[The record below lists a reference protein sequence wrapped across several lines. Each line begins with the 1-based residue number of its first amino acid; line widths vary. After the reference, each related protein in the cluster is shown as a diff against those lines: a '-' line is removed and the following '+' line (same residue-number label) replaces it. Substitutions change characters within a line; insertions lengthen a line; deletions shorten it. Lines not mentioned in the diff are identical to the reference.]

1 MVLTVRFFSQGVTRS
16 RFLFCG
22 GFLPMSQHWR
32 GVCVGS
38 TMQIWWVGSEGKYLP
53 FLRVGELTPI
63 TVELVITLTA
73 SSLLLVGTLKFLYQ
87 YFQNSAFVKVL
98 NWGLGSHE
106 DQTAEMVLIWSSY
119 YTKVLILKPNDWWS
133 PGGGPIDS
141 SFLKRFLLFSERGG
155 SRPIQKILIRKKWD
169 LLAYFAK
176 KRGGSHPIYRDVIG
190 DIIHYFT
197 FMSSKLTLFALFSIF
212 RHYSLFFQKYENNVI
227 TLYTFQN
234 FRLFSTISAGEI
246 GSQGSWPLASCSQLR
261 ASSRESVPK

>member
-1 MVLTVRFFSQGVTRS
+1 M
-16 RFLFCG
+16 
-22 GFLPMSQHWR
+22 
-32 GVCVGS
+32 
-38 TMQIWWVGSEGKYLP
+38 K
-53 FLRVGELTPI
+53 LTPI

-176 KRGGSHPIYRDVIG
+176 KRGGLTQSAGMWSETLFIILHLCLQNWHYLHYFQFS
-190 DIIHYFT
+190 DIIHYFFKST
-197 FMSSKLTLFALFSIF
+197 KIMSLLFILFKTLDYFQQFLQERLAHKALGLLQVAHSSERVRERDEQCAQVARI
-212 RHYSLFFQKYENNVI
+212 
-227 TLYTFQN
+227 YTG
-234 FRLFSTISAGEI
+234 A
-246 GSQGSWPLASCSQLR
+246 PVYA
-261 ASSRESVPK
+261 

>member
-1 MVLTVRFFSQGVTRS
+1 M
-16 RFLFCG
+16 
-22 GFLPMSQHWR
+22 
-32 GVCVGS
+32 
-38 TMQIWWVGSEGKYLP
+38 K
-53 FLRVGELTPI
+53 LTPI

-176 KRGGSHPIYRDVIG
+176 KRGGGSHPICRDVIG

-261 ASSRESVPK
+261 ASSRERWAVCPSRPYLYGRARICVVQAQRVIELFGKKVNNALNVH